1 MLPSYC
7 LRSTLLEHTRDF
19 LLIGRA
25 LFSCYGHFSLL
36 CLFKKKKKKKKKK
49 NERKDYLCLKVIYL
63 LSHLIWLRLFYM

>member
-36 CLFKKKKKKKKKK
+36 CVCKKKKK
-49 NERKDYLCLKVIYL
+49 NERKDYLSQDHCLKVIYL
-63 LSHLIWLRLFYM
+63 SSHLIWLRLFYM